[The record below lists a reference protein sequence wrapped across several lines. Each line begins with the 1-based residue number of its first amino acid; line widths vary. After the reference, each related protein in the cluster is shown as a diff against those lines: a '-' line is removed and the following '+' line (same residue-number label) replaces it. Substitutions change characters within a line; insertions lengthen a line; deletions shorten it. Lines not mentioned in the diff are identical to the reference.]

1 MCCDCHVPAPT
12 DAVGFLERKQRMI
25 RNGKRRDQAKVQR
38 QKKKKKRLLIWFR
51 FWLFLYSLF
60 AVHQSPCDRDD
71 SGWRLC
77 LVLYVCCDE
86 YSDALTLF

>member
-38 QKKKKKRLLIWFR
+38 QKKKKKKATDLVS
-51 FWLFLYSLF
+51 FLAVSLF
-60 AVHQSPCDRDD
+60 VVRRS
-71 SGWRLC
+71 S
-77 LVLYVCCDE
+77 V
-86 YSDALTLF
+86 TM